1 MKKILSLF
9 LAVMMV
15 VSLCPISAWADDAN
29 PIELPQLI
37 EQEEQQEE
45 LPEPAEEQ
53 PVEEQPAE
61 EQEPQEEQGLNTIDF
76 GNSLAAPAETNAEGS
91 SEGWNGVTTKE
102 PEKVDGVYQIG
113 TAEELAWLSA
123 KIDTGTQVDMSA
135 VLTADINLNNKNFMP
150 IANNGREYRGVFDGQ
165 DHVIYNVLIEKDGFI
180 EFAAVFGTISKGST
194 VKNLG
199 VESATIKNT
208 AETVRS
214 IAGFCSVVSAGA
226 KIENCYIK
234 DFKVDAYSCY
244 SFQGVGAGFC
254 GENAGEIK
262 NCYAI
267 NGTVTDQGEKGDR
280 NRAFVSTNTG
290 MIENCYAANVTVN
303 QTPAITEYF
312 GGEAKETKD
321 ENIKNCYI
329 LSADGITSVNAEV
342 KDEAWFKS
350 SAAAALGDAWKND
363 SKYING
369 GFPILKFEGGEDEPE
384 GWNGVTTKEPATID
398 GVYQIGTAEELA
410 WLSAKIDTGSM
421 SDMSAVLTADI
432 DLNNKN
438 FMPIANNGREYR
450 GVFDGQD
457 HVIYNV
463 LIEKD
468 GFIEFAAVFG
478 TISNGSTVKNLGV
491 ESATIKNTAE
501 TVRSIAGFCSV
512 VSAGA
517 KIENCY
523 IKDFK
528 VDAYSCYSFQGVGAG
543 FCGENAGEIKNC
555 YAINGTVTDQGEK
568 GDRNRAFVS
577 TNTGMIENCY
587 AANVTVNQ
595 TPAITE
601 YFGGEAKETKD
612 ENIKN
617 CYILSADGITS
628 VNAEVK
634 DEAWFKS
641 SAAAALG
648 SAWKNDTEGKNNGF
662 PMLKT
667 EEDLNKPI
675 PWDGTTTKEPE
686 KVDGVYQIGTAEELA
701 WLSAKIDTGTQADM
715 SVVLTADIDM
725 GNKNFMPI
733 AEGREY
739 IGVFDGQNHV
749 IYNVLVETD
758 SFGAYCGL
766 FGVIAKDSTVKNLG
780 VESIMVKNK
789 SENVRTT
796 AGFCSKVSA
805 GAKVENCYVKD
816 VKIDAYSCY
825 SFQGVGAGFC
835 GDNAGEIK
843 NCYVIN
849 GTVTD
854 QCEKGDRNRAFVS
867 TNTGMIENCYAAN
880 VTVNQTPAITEY
892 FGGEAKETKDEN
904 IKNCYI
910 LSADGIT
917 SVNAEVKDEAWFKS
931 SAAAAL
937 GSAWENDAEGKNNG
951 FPVLKASGESGGDEG
966 PEIDPKGW
974 DGESTTSPSMVN
986 GVYQIGGPKE
996 LAGFAK
1002 GINNGTIAASANAV
1016 LTADISLNNRN
1027 WTPIGSGTRV
1037 YSGFF
1042 DGQGHII
1049 SNLYI
1054 DRTDAESM
1062 TGLFGQISKGNVRNI
1077 GIASATIK
1085 SSVEATKPAAVFC
1098 AINNQGRIDGCF
1110 INGGNVKANSASAEQ
1125 GAGAVFCGENS
1136 GKITNCY
1143 VTDATVEDQS
1153 ANGSKNRAFV
1163 SINTGAIEN
1172 CYAAKVSVNQTAAVT
1187 EIFAGEANDGNIK
1200 NCYVVPSGSAA
1211 SSNAEVKDEAWLKS
1225 AAAVE
1230 ALGIAWEKDAGNN
1243 NGGFPVLKEDRY
1255 KPESD
1260 PNGWDGTTLKEP
1272 ELVGD
1277 VYQIGTAEELAWFIQ
1292 KKSSGKAKAVLT
1304 ADIDLNNREWTAVGV
1319 YSGTFDGQNHV
1330 ISNLYLRNTNPRS
1343 SYAGLFA
1350 RLDNGG
1356 IVKNLGV
1363 TSATAVETSNGV
1375 SRMGVICG
1383 SLDNSHSKPAIE
1395 NCYVKD
1401 SRVVVMSG
1409 NAYDEGSGAVLCGYN
1424 YGIIKNC
1431 YVINCTVEDMGVAGT
1446 HSAAISPRSGGTV
1459 ENCYAVN
1466 VTINQMKPV
1475 TDGFVYKTGFSSAVK
1490 NCYMLSSEGAVSK
1503 TAALKDE
1510 AWFKSLD
1517 AVIALGG
1524 AFKKDTEGKNNG
1536 YPVLKNADEP
1546 QIATKRFYVALTD
1559 GTQMHPEQIANP
1571 ESIEYKGVTYPSEK
1585 IDYVDGFWKVT
1596 VPAGTTELKF
1606 SVDNLKNIETVENKS
1621 DYAFFATW
1629 HGELQVV
1636 PDGSENKLNIDPTFF
1651 GDYAYGITTLPDY
1664 KDYMLETEYSD
1675 GYYTIPLEKMKRT
1688 ADEMTDV
1695 EKQVWGE
1702 TGNYNYAVVYMG
1714 TFEKGSHVNGFDAVL
1729 LVQIGSTEV
1738 TDTVDR
1744 SEMEQ
1749 LLARVEDDTTAYY
1762 TEGDRYNGKEDLKQP
1777 TSLNSSFWKKFIA
1790 NGGARAKARKAL
1802 ASAQT
1807 QEELDAAVAKLKEAM
1822 GKLVSTKNLNT
1833 TDLYELM
1840 HYIQWESQ
1848 SIPGLE
1854 AGYPVANIG
1863 STASYYDRDA
1873 IQKYV
1878 TAKSWEKFVSTYE
1891 KAETLMAELYDAEGN
1906 PTEANT
1912 SSRKEELS
1920 KLETELSVARKL
1932 LDVKYNKDSDEAKS
1946 EFTFKNSKLN
1956 YFLKKFDPEKM
1967 KAADYTAESFEKL
1980 KETRKAAIAARETY
1994 MTDDDLGCYDANM
2007 FKGTVTAFVKACY
2020 GLTDSKENITVHF
2033 SFVDGTGAYTGMK
2046 YNEAPISDMVLTI
2059 PANSTPVDAMKA
2071 AGASFYRYN
2080 REDNIFYAYINGEV
2094 LGAINSTNEMSQNEL
2109 NDVILNDGD
2118 DVMIYYFRPKLV
2130 KYSSGAGSYPALFSD
2145 IYGWVKYATI
2155 SAPEEVTAG
2164 VPFDISV
2171 TADGA
2176 YYTTITGKEKPVE
2189 GARVYT
2195 NGDSFSDRNNA
2206 ARANVLEY
2214 SYINTDENGNAQ
2226 ITLYGEGWTA
2236 INVYVLDKGD
2246 EGRYVHC
2253 KPVLVYVKASDDL
2266 EGIKKTLQAELDAAW
2281 NNENYTE
2288 PVFTAGNWKI
2298 YKKAYED
2305 GTAGVTAATTGAEAR
2320 KAQFTAL
2327 KTMLEK
2333 QKQADSDNTNRLKNV
2348 RDCLKA
2354 LPDDVT
2360 KLNTSMKGRIDQM
2373 IYNYNAM
2380 SDYARSQ
2387 LTVREQ
2393 KKYDAIVEAYN
2404 KGLGEGS
2411 AYAVSS
2417 EIRYAGVPD
2426 ADREALKNMIEYL
2439 RKNTPNDDA
2448 YTPEIGNNRIAE
2460 LFSFNKG
2467 SSRNYGT
2474 QYTTVTEAKSF
2485 DSIVAPINPDYTAYL
2500 LVRNANGK
2508 LSGDGWEITD
2518 ENVTIDF
2525 DPNNSNTATLV
2536 GHLTY
2541 KVNGH
2546 EYEVKGYSVRGADKS
2561 NYSVVSGYYYEC
2573 STYKG
2578 KGVNNIN
2585 FYVPSALIR
2594 MDMAYEPVKLIVTWA
2609 PAGGSESEL
2618 AKAKA
2623 SAIEVI
2629 TVEYNKYSAD
2639 HEKHDAIQKAF
2650 DDGVAAVN
2658 AATTLAGVAKARTDA
2673 VKAIRAAAG
2682 IGATGE
2688 PIPGWGEDSEFDAG
2702 KQVGTV
2708 TVSLENTKYDDGYF
2722 YTEEG
2727 EKPFLYKE
2735 NYPLGENDTMMSV
2748 LCRAMADEKIEWV
2761 GSGGGYEI
2769 TYLSSISQTDE
2780 NGVTHSL
2787 GEFDGGNESGW
2798 MGTLNDWFTNLGF
2811 SEFTVANG
2819 TLGDGDYISIK
2830 YTQSGLGADLGG
2842 TWDNSDTTLKDLVV
2856 EGGTLLTKFTSGES
2870 GKTYEY
2876 TVSIEGTSASLKVTP
2891 TATNKNFLTK
2901 IFLNE
2906 QVNSNEEG
2914 ASFYKRTQYIPVTS
2928 GDTIYVGC
2936 GMRAWPSMNNQSG
2949 NTQSNEGTWYVLHVV
2964 NGDDGSDYVIDLIN
2978 NLPAASSINYNNYK
2992 EKNVDI
2998 EAARAA
3004 YEALTADAKAKV
3016 TNYET
3021 LTKLEAVIKSFD
3033 DVEVFKAQLAAIPS
3047 ADKITL
3053 EHREA
3058 VEAAQAVYD
3067 ALSETQKE
3075 NLTLAEHAK
3084 MKALTERIK
3093 ELEKAAAEAVDK
3105 LIEAIGDVEL
3115 TDECKARIDA
3125 ARAAYD
3131 ALTDKQKELVTKD
3144 DVLKAAEAAYAKLAD
3159 EAAAK
3164 AVENMIAALPEAD
3177 NVALTDEASIV
3188 AARSAYDKL
3197 TNTQKAFVPNK
3208 AKLEAAE
3215 NKLAELK
3222 AIAAKEE
3229 ADRKAAQSVT
3239 DMINAL
3245 PQPIKLEDKASVE
3258 AARAAYD
3265 NLTADQKK
3273 FVSVGT
3279 LKKLTDAEAEI
3290 VRLEKERDD
3299 KAAAAVV
3306 EKLIANIGTVT
3317 IESKPT
3323 IDTARNAYDKL
3334 TEAQKKFVSN
3344 YGVLTAAEAKYEQ
3357 LVNQAAADHVKELV
3371 ESLTPVT
3378 LNSGN
3383 AIKAARKA
3391 FDALTP
3397 EQKKL
3402 LDPKT
3407 EDKLVAA
3414 ENEYKKLVKEDADK
3428 KAAKEVEDKIAA
3440 LQPVTKDSGEAI
3452 KDARSSYEALTPE
3465 QKALVSKDSV
3475 AALDKAEK
3483 VYDMI
3488 IAGTKPGTAVGDNT
3502 GSTSGSGV
3510 IKITANGDSKGEK
3523 NPNTGA
3529 PVMSMAPAVL
3539 VLAAAAL
3546 VLKKHK

>member
-1 MKKILSLF
+1 MKKLLSLL

-15 VSLCPISAWADDAN
+15 VSLCPITALADEVN
-29 PIELPQLI
+29 PIELQQV
-37 EQEEQQEE
+37 EAQEEQQEVA
-45 LPEPAEEQ
+45 EPLSETAGQSKDPNNLLAGTIFKIDGEYEVVSYTRNDHYNAPMILVRVPTNATEIKINVDAKYEALTDYDYQKSYGGFKTADEYHTWTFEGKANIYDVEKTLWVNANYRGYDLYIASFTDADMENNVGDIVFFKSDEVVNSGGGEQ
-53 PVEEQPAE
+53 PEQPT
-61 EQEPQEEQGLNTIDF
+61 QP
-76 GNSLAAPAETNAEGS
+76 
-91 SEGWNGVTTKE
+91 TT
-102 PEKVDGVYQIG
+102 
-113 TAEELAWLSA
+113 
-123 KIDTGTQVDMSA
+123 
-135 VLTADINLNNKNFMP
+135 
-150 IANNGREYRGVFDGQ
+150 
-165 DHVIYNVLIEKDGFI
+165 
-180 EFAAVFGTISKGST
+180 
-194 VKNLG
+194 
-199 VESATIKNT
+199 
-208 AETVRS
+208 
-214 IAGFCSVVSAGA
+214 
-226 KIENCYIK
+226 
-234 DFKVDAYSCY
+234 
-244 SFQGVGAGFC
+244 
-254 GENAGEIK
+254 
-262 NCYAI
+262 
-267 NGTVTDQGEKGDR
+267 
-280 NRAFVSTNTG
+280 
-290 MIENCYAANVTVN
+290 
-303 QTPAITEYF
+303 
-312 GGEAKETKD
+312 
-321 ENIKNCYI
+321 
-329 LSADGITSVNAEV
+329 
-342 KDEAWFKS
+342 
-350 SAAAALGDAWKND
+350 
-363 SKYING
+363 
-369 GFPILKFEGGEDEPE
+369 
-384 GWNGVTTKEPATID
+384 
-398 GVYQIGTAEELA
+398 
-410 WLSAKIDTGSM
+410 
-421 SDMSAVLTADI
+421 
-432 DLNNKN
+432 
-438 FMPIANNGREYR
+438 
-450 GVFDGQD
+450 
-457 HVIYNV
+457 
-463 LIEKD
+463 
-468 GFIEFAAVFG
+468 
-478 TISNGSTVKNLGV
+478 
-491 ESATIKNTAE
+491 
-501 TVRSIAGFCSV
+501 
-512 VSAGA
+512 
-517 KIENCY
+517 
-523 IKDFK
+523 
-528 VDAYSCYSFQGVGAG
+528 
-543 FCGENAGEIKNC
+543 
-555 YAINGTVTDQGEK
+555 
-568 GDRNRAFVS
+568 
-577 TNTGMIENCY
+577 
-587 AANVTVNQ
+587 
-595 TPAITE
+595 
-601 YFGGEAKETKD
+601 
-612 ENIKN
+612 
-617 CYILSADGITS
+617 
-628 VNAEVK
+628 
-634 DEAWFKS
+634 
-641 SAAAALG
+641 
-648 SAWKNDTEGKNNGF
+648 GKNNGIF
-662 PMLKT
+662 TVQL
-667 EEDLNKPI
+667 E
-675 PWDGTTTKEPE
+675 DGTEVYPE
-686 KVDGVYQIGTAEELA
+686 K
-701 WLSAKIDTGTQADM
+701 
-715 SVVLTADIDM
+715 LT
-725 GNKNFMPI
+725 MP
-733 AEGREY
+733 
-739 IGVFDGQNHV
+739 
-749 IYNVLVETD
+749 ET
-758 SFGAYCGL
+758 
-766 FGVIAKDSTVKNLG
+766 
-780 VESIMVKNK
+780 
-789 SENVRTT
+789 
-796 AGFCSKVSA
+796 
-805 GAKVENCYVKD
+805 
-816 VKIDAYSCY
+816 
-825 SFQGVGAGFC
+825 
-835 GDNAGEIK
+835 
-843 NCYVIN
+843 
-849 GTVTD
+849 
-854 QCEKGDRNRAFVS
+854 
-867 TNTGMIENCYAAN
+867 
-880 VTVNQTPAITEY
+880 
-892 FGGEAKETKDEN
+892 
-904 IKNCYI
+904 
-910 LSADGIT
+910 
-917 SVNAEVKDEAWFKS
+917 
-931 SAAAAL
+931 
-937 GSAWENDAEGKNNG
+937 
-951 FPVLKASGESGGDEG
+951 
-966 PEIDPKGW
+966 
-974 DGESTTSPSMVN
+974 
-986 GVYQIGGPKE
+986 
-996 LAGFAK
+996 
-1002 GINNGTIAASANAV
+1002 
-1016 LTADISLNNRN
+1016 
-1027 WTPIGSGTRV
+1027 
-1037 YSGFF
+1037 
-1042 DGQGHII
+1042 
-1049 SNLYI
+1049 
-1054 DRTDAESM
+1054 
-1062 TGLFGQISKGNVRNI
+1062 
-1077 GIASATIK
+1077 
-1085 SSVEATKPAAVFC
+1085 
-1098 AINNQGRIDGCF
+1098 
-1110 INGGNVKANSASAEQ
+1110 
-1125 GAGAVFCGENS
+1125 
-1136 GKITNCY
+1136 
-1143 VTDATVEDQS
+1143 
-1153 ANGSKNRAFV
+1153 
-1163 SINTGAIEN
+1163 
-1172 CYAAKVSVNQTAAVT
+1172 
-1187 EIFAGEANDGNIK
+1187 
-1200 NCYVVPSGSAA
+1200 
-1211 SSNAEVKDEAWLKS
+1211 
-1225 AAAVE
+1225 
-1230 ALGIAWEKDAGNN
+1230 
-1243 NGGFPVLKEDRY
+1243 
-1255 KPESD
+1255 
-1260 PNGWDGTTLKEP
+1260 
-1272 ELVGD
+1272 
-1277 VYQIGTAEELAWFIQ
+1277 
-1292 KKSSGKAKAVLT
+1292 
-1304 ADIDLNNREWTAVGV
+1304 
-1319 YSGTFDGQNHV
+1319 
-1330 ISNLYLRNTNPRS
+1330 
-1343 SYAGLFA
+1343 
-1350 RLDNGG
+1350 
-1356 IVKNLGV
+1356 
-1363 TSATAVETSNGV
+1363 
-1375 SRMGVICG
+1375 
-1383 SLDNSHSKPAIE
+1383 
-1395 NCYVKD
+1395 
-1401 SRVVVMSG
+1401 
-1409 NAYDEGSGAVLCGYN
+1409 
-1424 YGIIKNC
+1424 
-1431 YVINCTVEDMGVAGT
+1431 
-1446 HSAAISPRSGGTV
+1446 
-1459 ENCYAVN
+1459 
-1466 VTINQMKPV
+1466 
-1475 TDGFVYKTGFSSAVK
+1475 FVYNNKT
-1490 NCYMLSSEGAVSK
+1490 Y
-1503 TAALKDE
+1503 
-1510 AWFKSLD
+1510 
-1517 AVIALGG
+1517 
-1524 AFKKDTEGKNNG
+1524 
-1536 YPVLKNADEP
+1536 
-1546 QIATKRFYVALTD
+1546 
-1559 GTQMHPEQIANP
+1559 
-1571 ESIEYKGVTYPSEK
+1571 TY
-1585 IDYVDGFWKVT
+1585 DQGDGFWKVVVPSGT
-1596 VPAGTTELKF
+1596 KNIKLKLGSLSLGEGVVADDNCHIHTRVRGNGSNTEWRYRLPITGVTYCTEAAKDNRLSKAKTETQKTKITENSIIDAYNDGWFTLPLSTFMYERENDRIDAYGDLNKYGLSEIAVYFVDPAGTTHSGSMK
-1606 SVDNLKNIETVENKS
+1606 
-1621 DYAFFATW
+1621 
-1629 HGELQVV
+1629 VV
-1636 PDGSENKLNIDPTFF
+1636 I
-1651 GDYAYGITTLPDY
+1651 
-1664 KDYMLETEYSD
+1664 
-1675 GYYTIPLEKMKRT
+1675 
-1688 ADEMTDV
+1688 
-1695 EKQVWGE
+1695 
-1702 TGNYNYAVVYMG
+1702 
-1714 TFEKGSHVNGFDAVL
+1714 
-1729 LVQIGSTEV
+1729 LVQIGEKEWV
-1738 TDTVDR
+1738 DPVDR
-1744 SEMEQ
+1744 TALEN
-1749 LLARVEDDTTAYY
+1749 LLATVEDGTTSYY
-1762 TEGDRYNGKEDLKQP
+1762 TTDDFYNGKEYYTFTEYGKEIF
-1777 TSLNSSFWKKFIA
+1777 TRERGFWYDFTKA
-1790 NGGARAKARKAL
+1790 GGYRETARKAL
-1802 ASAQT
+1802 KSAKT
-1807 QEELDAAVAKLKEAM
+1807 QEELDAAVVDLQAAIDKLMPTTRVNPTGLFCSMYWIGWKQSNWSGTQVGYNDKPIMERFAETKSEA
-1822 GKLVSTKNLNT
+1822 S
-1833 TDLYELM
+1833 
-1840 HYIQWESQ
+1840 
-1848 SIPGLE
+1848 P
-1854 AGYPVANIG
+1854 
-1863 STASYYDRDA
+1863 
-1873 IQKYV
+1873 
-1878 TAKSWEKFVSTYE
+1878 KSWAKYE
-1891 KAETLMAELYDAEGN
+1891 PVLKKAEALMAELYDADGN

-1912 SSRKEELS
+1912 ASRQGELDA
-1920 KLETELSVARKL
+1920 LEAELTEAVKL
-1932 LDVKYNKDSDEAKS
+1932 LDRRYDKVVNENTDVKANVAAINTRIHYLAKKYN
-1946 EFTFKNSKLN
+1946 
-1956 YFLKKFDPEKM
+1956 PENM
-1967 KAADYTAESFEKL
+1967 NAADYTAESF
-1980 KETRKAAIAARETY
+1980 AAIKEVRDAALEAEKNY
-1994 MTDDDLGCYDANM
+1994 PYYDGM
-2007 FKGTVTAFVKACY
+2007 GTGEFRALSYAADNFYTACY
-2020 GLTDSKENITVHF
+2020 GLVNSKENITVHF
-2033 SFVDGTGAYTGMK
+2033 SFVDGKGAYVGYK
-2046 YNEAPISDMVLTI
+2046 YNNSFVSDMEITV
-2059 PANSTPVDAMKA
+2059 PAGSSVTDVMNA
-2071 AGASFYRYN
+2071 AGASFYKYN
-2080 REDNIFYAYINGEV
+2080 RDDNIAYVYVNGEILTYADGTTTLSDAQNLKNIKV
-2094 LGAINSTNEMSQNEL
+2094 L
-2109 NDVILNDGD
+2109 DGD
-2118 DVMIYYFRPKLV
+2118 DIMVYYFEPKLE
-2130 KYSSGAGSYPALFSD
+2130 KYSSGAGSYPARFTD
-2145 IYGWVKYATI
+2145 IYGWIKYATI
-2155 SAPEEVTAG
+2155 SAPEKVTAG

-2171 TADGA
+2171 SSDGA
-2176 YYTTITGKEKPVE
+2176 YYSTITGTKKPV
-2189 GARVYT
+2189 ANAKVYT
-2195 NGDSFSDRNNA
+2195 SGDSFAEKNDA
-2206 ARANVLEY
+2206 AKADVLEY
-2214 SYINTDENGNAQ
+2214 SYINTDENGKAQ

-2236 INVYVLDKGD
+2236 IEVYDFDSGD
-2246 EGRYVHC
+2246 QGRYTHC
-2253 KPVLVYVKASDDL
+2253 VPVLVYVEPSDDL
-2266 EGIKKTLQAELDAAW
+2266 EGIKKILQAELDAAW

-2288 PVFTAGNWKI
+2288 PVFTAENWKI

-2333 QKQADSDNTNRLKNV
+2333 QKNADSDNTNRLKNV

-2380 SDYARSQ
+2380 SDYARGQ

-2411 AYAVSS
+2411 PYAVSS

-2448 YTPEIGNNRIAE
+2448 YGGSGSGIGNNRIAE

-2474 QYTTVTEAKSF
+2474 QYTTVTEAKPF

-2546 EYEVKGYSVRGADKS
+2546 EYEVKGYSVQGADKS
-2561 NYSVVSGYYYEC
+2561 NYSVVSGSYYEC

-2629 TVEYNKYSAD
+2629 TVEYNKYPAD

-2688 PIPGWGEDSEFDAG
+2688 EIPGWGEDSEFNAG

-2748 LCRAMADEKIEWV
+2748 LCRAMADEKIDWV

-2769 TYLSSISQTDE
+2769 TYLSSISQTDG

-2830 YTQSGLGADLGG
+2830 YTQSGLGTDLGG

-3021 LTKLEAVIKSFD
+3021 LTKLEDVIRSFD
-3033 DVEVFKAQLAAIPS
+3033 DVEAFKAQLAVIPS

-3105 LIEAIGDVEL
+3105 LIEAIGDIEL

-3131 ALTDKQKELVTKD
+3131 ALTDKQKELVTKA

-3197 TNTQKAFVPNK
+3197 TDAQKALVPNK

-3215 NKLAELK
+3215 KKLAELK

-3258 AARAAYD
+3258 AARAAYN

-3483 VYDMI
+3483 LYDMI
-3488 IAGTKPGTAVGDNT
+3488 IASTKPGTAVGDNT

-3510 IKITANGDSKGEK
+3510 IKITASAAAKGEQ

-3529 PVMSMAPAVL
+3529 PAMSIAPAML

-3546 VLKKHK
+3546 VLKKRG

>member
-76 GNSLAAPAETNAEGS
+76 GNSEAAPAETNAEGS

-123 KIDTGTQVDMSA
+123 KIDTG
-135 VLTADINLNNKNFMP
+135 
-150 IANNGREYRGVFDGQ
+150 
-165 DHVIYNVLIEKDGFI
+165 
-180 EFAAVFGTISKGST
+180 
-194 VKNLG
+194 
-199 VESATIKNT
+199 
-208 AETVRS
+208 
-214 IAGFCSVVSAGA
+214 
-226 KIENCYIK
+226 
-234 DFKVDAYSCY
+234 
-244 SFQGVGAGFC
+244 
-254 GENAGEIK
+254 
-262 NCYAI
+262 
-267 NGTVTDQGEKGDR
+267 
-280 NRAFVSTNTG
+280 
-290 MIENCYAANVTVN
+290 
-303 QTPAITEYF
+303 
-312 GGEAKETKD
+312 
-321 ENIKNCYI
+321 
-329 LSADGITSVNAEV
+329 
-342 KDEAWFKS
+342 
-350 SAAAALGDAWKND
+350 
-363 SKYING
+363 
-369 GFPILKFEGGEDEPE
+369 
-384 GWNGVTTKEPATID
+384 
-398 GVYQIGTAEELA
+398 
-410 WLSAKIDTGSM
+410 SM

-438 FMPIANNGREYR
+438 FMPVA
-450 GVFDGQD
+450 D
-457 HVIYNV
+457 
-463 LIEKD
+463 
-468 GFIEFAAVFG
+468 
-478 TISNGSTVKNLGV
+478 
-491 ESATIKNTAE
+491 
-501 TVRSIAGFCSV
+501 
-512 VSAGA
+512 
-517 KIENCY
+517 
-523 IKDFK
+523 
-528 VDAYSCYSFQGVGAG
+528 
-543 FCGENAGEIKNC
+543 
-555 YAINGTVTDQGEK
+555 
-568 GDRNRAFVS
+568 DR
-577 TNTGMIENCY
+577 
-587 AANVTVNQ
+587 
-595 TPAITE
+595 
-601 YFGGEAKETKD
+601 D
-612 ENIKN
+612 
-617 CYILSADGITS
+617 
-628 VNAEVK
+628 
-634 DEAWFKS
+634 
-641 SAAAALG
+641 
-648 SAWKNDTEGKNNGF
+648 
-662 PMLKT
+662 
-667 EEDLNKPI
+667 
-675 PWDGTTTKEPE
+675 
-686 KVDGVYQIGTAEELA
+686 
-701 WLSAKIDTGTQADM
+701 
-715 SVVLTADIDM
+715 
-725 GNKNFMPI
+725 
-733 AEGREY
+733 Y
-739 IGVFDGQNHV
+739 IGVFDGQGHV
-749 IYNVLVETD
+749 VSNVLVEKNGFIYRGGF
-758 SFGAYCGL
+758 FGTIGKGA
-766 FGVIAKDSTVKNLG
+766 TVKNLG
-780 VESIMVKNK
+780 IESITVKNA
-789 SENVRTT
+789 SEGVRPM
-796 AGFCSKVSA
+796 AGFCAVVLA
-805 GAKVENCYVKD
+805 GGKIENCYVKN
-816 VKIDAYSCY
+816 VKVDAYSCNN
-825 SFQGVGAGFC
+825 FQGVGAGFC

-917 SVNAEVKDEAWFKS
+917 SVNAEVKDTAWFKSAAAAALGDAWKNDSKYINGGFPILKFEGGEDEPEGWNGVTTKEPATIDGVYQIGTAEELAWLSAKIDTGTQVDMSAVLTADINLNNKNFMPIANNGREYRGVFDGQDHVIYNVLIEKNGFIEFAAVFGTISKGSTVKNLGVESATIKNTAETVRSIAGFCSVVSAGAKIENCYIKDFKVDAYSCIAFQGVGAGFCGENAGEIKNCYAINGTVSDQGEKGDRNRAFVSTNTGMIENCYAANVTVNQTPAIAEYFGGEAKETKDENIKNCYILSADGITSVNAAIKDEAWFKS
-931 SAAAAL
+931 SAAAML
-937 GSAWENDAEGKNNG
+937 GSAWKNDAEGKNNG

-1085 SSVEATKPAAVFC
+1085 SSIEATKPAAVFC

-1110 INGGNVKANSASAEQ
+1110 INGGSVKANSASAEQ

-1230 ALGIAWEKDAGNN
+1230 ALGIAWEKDAGNS

-1272 ELVGD
+1272 ELIGD

-1363 TSATAVETSNGV
+1363 TSALAVETSNGA

-1409 NAYDEGSGAVLCGYN
+1409 NAYDQGSGAVLCGYN

-1446 HSAAISPRSGGTV
+1446 RSAAISPRSGGTV

-1475 TDGFVYKTGFSSAVK
+1475 TDGFVDKTDFSGAVK

-1790 NGGARAKARKAL
+1790 KGGARAQARKAL

-1807 QEELDAAVAKLKEAM
+1807 QEELDAAVAKLKEEM

-1833 TDLYELM
+1833 TNLYELM
-1840 HYIQWESQ
+1840 HYIQWEKE

-1854 AGYPVANIG
+1854 GLYVLYPVANIG
-1863 STASYYDRDA
+1863 PSASYYDRDA

-1932 LDVKYNKDSDEAKS
+1932 LDVKYNKDSDEAKN

-1994 MTDDDLGCYDANM
+1994 IADDDLGCYDANM

-2071 AGASFYRYN
+2071 AGASFYRYT

-2094 LGAINSTNEMSQNEL
+2094 LGAINSTSEMPQNEL

-2288 PVFTAGNWKI
+2288 PVFTAANWKI

-2305 GTAGVTAATTGAEAR
+2305 GTAGVAQATTSAGAR
-2320 KAQFTAL
+2320 KAQFAAL

-2333 QKQADSDNTNRLKNV
+2333 QKQADRDNASKLKNV
-2348 RDCLKA
+2348 RNYLNV

-2373 IYNYNAM
+2373 IYNYNSM

-2404 KGLGEGS
+2404 NGLGEGS
-2411 AYAVSS
+2411 AYALSS

-2439 RKNTPNDDA
+2439 QKNTPNDDA

-2460 LFSFNKG
+2460 LFSFNTAK
-2467 SSRNYGT
+2467 SRNYGT
-2474 QYTTVTEAKSF
+2474 QYTAVTEAKPF

-2508 LSGDGWEITD
+2508 LSGEGWEITD

-2525 DPNNSNTATLV
+2525 DAQNSNTATLV

-2546 EYEVKGYSVRGADKS
+2546 EYEVKGYSIQGVDKS
-2561 NYSVVSGYYYEC
+2561 NYSVRSGVYYEC
-2573 STYKG
+2573 SSYKG
-2578 KGVNNIN
+2578 KGTNNIN
-2585 FYVPSALIR
+2585 FYVPSAVIS
-2594 MDMAYEPVKLIVTWA
+2594 MDMAYDPIKLIVTWA

-2629 TVEYNKYSAD
+2629 TVEYNKYPAD

-2658 AATTLAGVAKARTDA
+2658 AATTVAEVAKARTEA

-2722 YTEEG
+2722 YTKEG

-2735 NYPLGENDTMMSV
+2735 DYPLGENDTMMSV
-2748 LCRAMADEKIEWV
+2748 LCRALADEKITWV
-2761 GSGGGYEI
+2761 GTGSGYEI
-2769 TYLSSISQTDE
+2769 SYLSSISQVDKD
-2780 NGVTHSL
+2780 GVTHSL

-2811 SEFTVANG
+2811 SEFTVVNG

-2842 TWDNSDTTLKDLVV
+2842 TWENSDTTLKDLVV
-2856 EGGTLLTKFTSGES
+2856 EGGTVLTKFTSGES
-2870 GKTYEY
+2870 GKTYDY
-2876 TVSIEGTSASLKVTP
+2876 TVSIDGASASLKVTP

-3021 LTKLEAVIKSFD
+3021 LTKLEDVIRSFD
-3033 DVEVFKAQLAAIPS
+3033 DVEAFKAQLAAIPS

-3053 EHREA
+3053 EHIEA
-3058 VEAAQAVYD
+3058 VKAAQTAYD
-3067 ALSETQKE
+3067 ALSEMQKE

-3105 LIEAIGDVEL
+3105 LIEAIGNVEL
-3115 TDECKARIDA
+3115 TDDCKARIDA

-3131 ALTDKQKELVTKD
+3131 ALTDEQKELVTKA
-3144 DVLKAAEAAYAKLAD
+3144 DVLKAAEAAYAKLAN

-3164 AVENMIAALPEAD
+3164 AVEDMIAALPEAD
-3177 NVALTDEASIV
+3177 KVALTDEASIV
-3188 AARSAYDKL
+3188 AARSAFDKL
-3197 TNTQKAFVPNK
+3197 TDEQKDLVPNK

-3215 NKLAELK
+3215 KKLAELK

-3273 FVSVGT
+3273 LVSEGT

-3290 VRLEKERDD
+3290 ARLEKERDD

-3306 EKLIANIGTVT
+3306 EKLIENIGTVT
-3317 IESKPT
+3317 LESKPT
-3323 IDTARNAYDKL
+3323 IDTARAAYDKL

-3378 LNSGN
+3378 LNSGD

-3402 LDPKT
+3402 LDPET
-3407 EDKLVAA
+3407 EGKLVAA
-3414 ENEYKKLVKEDADK
+3414 ENEYKKLVKDDADK
-3428 KAAKEVEDKIAA
+3428 KAAKEVEEKIASIGT
-3440 LQPVTKDSGEAI
+3440 VTKNSGAAI

-3465 QKALVSKDSV
+3465 QKELVSKE
-3475 AALDKAEK
+3475 ALKALEEAEK
-3483 VYDMI
+3483 AFARISRINEDSEPIHI
-3488 IAGTKPGTAVGDNT
+3488 IASKGDN
-3502 GSTSGSGV
+3502 
-3510 IKITANGDSKGEK
+3510 KGEK

-3529 PVMSMAPAVL
+3529 PAMSIAPAML
-3539 VLAAAAL
+3539 VLAAAAF
-3546 VLKKHK
+3546 VLKKRG

>member
-1 MKKILSLF
+1 MKKLLSLL

-15 VSLCPISAWADDAN
+15 VSLYPVTALADEMNQLDFSQSA
-29 PIELPQLI
+29 EL
-37 EQEEQQEE
+37 
-45 LPEPAEEQ
+45 EEQ
-53 PVEEQPAE
+53 PEQPAE
-61 EQEPQEEQGLNTIDF
+61 EQPDEEQPIEEQPEEPQQSEMNTLDLLD
-76 GNSLAAPAETNAEGS
+76 GNEAAPLAEG
-91 SEGWNGVTTKE
+91 G
-102 PEKVDGVYQIG
+102 
-113 TAEELAWLSA
+113 
-123 KIDTGTQVDMSA
+123 A
-135 VLTADINLNNKNFMP
+135 V
-150 IANNGREYRGVFDGQ
+150 
-165 DHVIYNVLIEKDGFI
+165 
-180 EFAAVFGTISKGST
+180 TIS
-194 VKNLG
+194 
-199 VESATIKNT
+199 SA
-208 AETVRS
+208 AEFVAFR
-214 IAGFCSVVSAGA
+214 
-226 KIENCYIK
+226 
-234 DFKVDAYSCY
+234 DA
-244 SFQGVGAGFC
+244 V
-254 GENAGEIK
+254 NAGE
-262 NCYAI
+262 
-267 NGTVTDQGEKGDR
+267 
-280 NRAFVSTNTG
+280 TNKD
-290 MIENCYAANVTVN
+290 
-303 QTPAITEYF
+303 
-312 GGEAKETKD
+312 AK
-321 ENIKNCYI
+321 
-329 LSADGITSVNAEV
+329 LV
-342 KDEAWFKS
+342 
-350 SAAAALGDAWKND
+350 
-363 SKYING
+363 
-369 GFPILKFEGGEDEPE
+369 
-384 GWNGVTTKEPATID
+384 
-398 GVYQIGTAEELA
+398 
-410 WLSAKIDTGSM
+410 
-421 SDMSAVLTADI
+421 ADI
-432 DLNNKN
+432 DLSTVCGEEIGNWTSIK
-438 FMPIANNGREYR
+438 EYE
-450 GVFDGQD
+450 GTFDGNS
-457 HVIYNV
+457 H
-463 LIEKD
+463 
-468 GFIEFAAVFG
+468 
-478 TISNGSTVKNLGV
+478 TISNLYVGGNEDNASLFDVIAAGGTIKNLGIV
-491 ESATIKNTAE
+491 SATINRTESCTKT
-501 TVRSIAGFCSV
+501 SSV
-512 VSAGA
+512 VCRW
-517 KIENCY
+517 NR
-523 IKDFK
+523 
-528 VDAYSCYSFQGVGAG
+528 
-543 FCGENAGEIKNC
+543 
-555 YAINGTVTDQGEK
+555 GTI
-568 GDRNRAFVS
+568 
-577 TNTGMIENCY
+577 TG
-587 AANVTVNQ
+587 
-595 TPAITE
+595 
-601 YFGGEAKETKD
+601 
-612 ENIKN
+612 
-617 CYILSADGITS
+617 
-628 VNAEVK
+628 
-634 DEAWFKS
+634 
-641 SAAAALG
+641 
-648 SAWKNDTEGKNNGF
+648 
-662 PMLKT
+662 
-667 EEDLNKPI
+667 
-675 PWDGTTTKEPE
+675 
-686 KVDGVYQIGTAEELA
+686 
-701 WLSAKIDTGTQADM
+701 
-715 SVVLTADIDM
+715 
-725 GNKNFMPI
+725 
-733 AEGREY
+733 
-739 IGVFDGQNHV
+739 
-749 IYNVLVETD
+749 
-758 SFGAYCGL
+758 
-766 FGVIAKDSTVKNLG
+766 
-780 VESIMVKNK
+780 
-789 SENVRTT
+789 
-796 AGFCSKVSA
+796 
-805 GAKVENCYVKD
+805 CYVKD
-816 VKIDAYSCY
+816 SVIN
-825 SFQGVGAGFC
+825 SFSGLASLFC
-835 GDNAGEIK
+835 ITNFGTVSD
-843 NCYVIN
+843 CYVIDSTVNDQGN
-849 GTVTD
+849 GILGKT
-854 QCEKGDRNRAFVS
+854 FVS
-867 TNTGMIENCYAAN
+867 
-880 VTVNQTPAITEY
+880 
-892 FGGEAKETKDEN
+892 
-904 IKNCYI
+904 
-910 LSADGIT
+910 
-917 SVNAEVKDEAWFKS
+917 
-931 SAAAAL
+931 
-937 GSAWENDAEGKNNG
+937 
-951 FPVLKASGESGGDEG
+951 
-966 PEIDPKGW
+966 
-974 DGESTTSPSMVN
+974 
-986 GVYQIGGPKE
+986 
-996 LAGFAK
+996 
-1002 GINNGTIAASANAV
+1002 
-1016 LTADISLNNRN
+1016 
-1027 WTPIGSGTRV
+1027 
-1037 YSGFF
+1037 
-1042 DGQGHII
+1042 
-1049 SNLYI
+1049 
-1054 DRTDAESM
+1054 
-1062 TGLFGQISKGNVRNI
+1062 
-1077 GIASATIK
+1077 
-1085 SSVEATKPAAVFC
+1085 
-1098 AINNQGRIDGCF
+1098 
-1110 INGGNVKANSASAEQ
+1110 ANSYSASNNAT
-1125 GAGAVFCGENS
+1125 
-1136 GKITNCY
+1136 ITNCY
-1143 VTDATVEDQS
+1143 AVNTKVISTGSLKDTFIGMITT
-1153 ANGSKNRAFV
+1153 ANAGV
-1163 SINTGAIEN
+1163 S
-1172 CYAAKVSVNQTAAVT
+1172 
-1187 EIFAGEANDGNIK
+1187 
-1200 NCYVVPSGSAA
+1200 NCYVLDTDNQTTV
-1211 SSNAEVKDEAWLKS
+1211 NATVKTAEWFKSDEAV
-1225 AAAVE
+1225 A
-1230 ALGIAWEKDAGNN
+1230 ALGEAWKKDNDN
-1243 NGGFPVLKEDRY
+1243 KNGGFPVLKA
-1255 KPESD
+1255 
-1260 PNGWDGTTLKEP
+1260 
-1272 ELVGD
+1272 
-1277 VYQIGTAEELAWFIQ
+1277 Q
-1292 KKSSGKAKAVLT
+1292 SSGEQPEQPEQPST
-1304 ADIDLNNREWTAVGV
+1304 
-1319 YSGTFDGQNHV
+1319 
-1330 ISNLYLRNTNPRS
+1330 
-1343 SYAGLFA
+1343 
-1350 RLDNGG
+1350 
-1356 IVKNLGV
+1356 
-1363 TSATAVETSNGV
+1363 
-1375 SRMGVICG
+1375 
-1383 SLDNSHSKPAIE
+1383 
-1395 NCYVKD
+1395 
-1401 SRVVVMSG
+1401 
-1409 NAYDEGSGAVLCGYN
+1409 
-1424 YGIIKNC
+1424 
-1431 YVINCTVEDMGVAGT
+1431 
-1446 HSAAISPRSGGTV
+1446 
-1459 ENCYAVN
+1459 
-1466 VTINQMKPV
+1466 
-1475 TDGFVYKTGFSSAVK
+1475 
-1490 NCYMLSSEGAVSK
+1490 
-1503 TAALKDE
+1503 
-1510 AWFKSLD
+1510 
-1517 AVIALGG
+1517 
-1524 AFKKDTEGKNNG
+1524 GKNNG
-1536 YPVLKNADEP
+1536 IFTVKLE
-1546 QIATKRFYVALTD
+1546 D
-1559 GTQMHPEQIANP
+1559 GTEVYPEKLTMP
-1571 ESIEYKGVTYPSEK
+1571 ETFVYNNKTYTY
-1585 IDYVDGFWKVT
+1585 DQGDGFWKVVVPSGT
-1596 VPAGTTELKF
+1596 KNIKLKLGSLSLGEGVVADDNCHIHTRVKGIGINKEWKYKLPINGVTYCTEAAKDNRLSKATTETQKTKITENSIIDAYNDGWFTLPLSTFMYERENDRIDAYGDLNKYGLSEIAVYFVDPAGTTISGSMK
-1606 SVDNLKNIETVENKS
+1606 
-1621 DYAFFATW
+1621 
-1629 HGELQVV
+1629 VV
-1636 PDGSENKLNIDPTFF
+1636 I
-1651 GDYAYGITTLPDY
+1651 
-1664 KDYMLETEYSD
+1664 
-1675 GYYTIPLEKMKRT
+1675 
-1688 ADEMTDV
+1688 
-1695 EKQVWGE
+1695 
-1702 TGNYNYAVVYMG
+1702 
-1714 TFEKGSHVNGFDAVL
+1714 
-1729 LVQIGSTEV
+1729 LVQIGEEEWV
-1738 TDTVDR
+1738 DPVDR
-1744 SEMEQ
+1744 TALEN
-1749 LLARVEDDTTAYY
+1749 LLATVEDGTTSYY
-1762 TEGDRYNGKEDLKQP
+1762 TTDDFYNGKEYYTFTEYGSDDFF
-1777 TSLNSSFWKKFIA
+1777 TRERGFWYDFTKA
-1790 NGGARAKARKAL
+1790 GGARETARKAL
-1802 ASAQT
+1802 KSAKT
-1807 QEELDAAVAKLKEAM
+1807 QEELDAAVVELQAAIDKLIPTTRVNPTGLFCSMYWIGWNFSNWGGTQVKYNDKPIMERFAETKSEA
-1822 GKLVSTKNLNT
+1822 S
-1833 TDLYELM
+1833 
-1840 HYIQWESQ
+1840 
-1848 SIPGLE
+1848 P
-1854 AGYPVANIG
+1854 
-1863 STASYYDRDA
+1863 
-1873 IQKYV
+1873 
-1878 TAKSWEKFVSTYE
+1878 KSWAKYE
-1891 KAETLMAELYDAEGN
+1891 PVLKKAEALMAELYDADGN

-1912 SSRKEELS
+1912 ASRQGELDA
-1920 KLETELSVARKL
+1920 LEAELTEAVKL
-1932 LDVKYNKDSDEAKS
+1932 LDRRYDKVNENADVKANVTAINTRIHYLAKKYN
-1946 EFTFKNSKLN
+1946 
-1956 YFLKKFDPEKM
+1956 PENM
-1967 KAADYTAESFEKL
+1967 NAADYTAESF
-1980 KETRKAAIAARETY
+1980 AAIKEARNAALEAEKNYPYYDGMGTGEYRA
-1994 MTDDDLGCYDANM
+1994 LGNAADNFY
-2007 FKGTVTAFVKACY
+2007 TACY
-2020 GLTDSKENITVHF
+2020 GLVNSKENITVHF
-2033 SFVDGTGAYTGMK
+2033 SFVDGKGAYVGYK
-2046 YNEAPISDMVLTI
+2046 YNNSFVSDMEITV
-2059 PANSTPVDAMKA
+2059 PAGSSVTDVMNA
-2071 AGASFYRYN
+2071 AGASFNKYN
-2080 REDNIFYAYINGEV
+2080 REDNIAYVYVNGEIITYSGGTSPMSDAQNLKNIKV
-2094 LGAINSTNEMSQNEL
+2094 L
-2109 NDVILNDGD
+2109 DGD
-2118 DVMIYYFRPKLV
+2118 DVMIYYFYPKLE
-2130 KYSSGAGSYPALFSD
+2130 KYSSGAGSYAARFTD
-2145 IYGWVKYATI
+2145 IYGWIKYATI
-2155 SAPEEVTAG
+2155 SAPEKVTAG

-2176 YYTTITGKEKPVE
+2176 YYSTITGTKKPVAN
-2189 GARVYT
+2189 ARVYT
-2195 NGDSFSDRNNA
+2195 SGDSFAEKNDA
-2206 ARANVLEY
+2206 AKADVLEY
-2214 SYINTDENGNAQ
+2214 SYINTDENGKAQ

-2236 INVYVLDKGD
+2236 IEVYVFDSGD
-2246 EGRYVHC
+2246 QGRYTHC
-2253 KPVLVYVKASDDL
+2253 VPVLVYVEPSDDL
-2266 EGIKKTLQAELDAAW
+2266 EGIKKILQAELDAAW

-2288 PVFTAGNWKI
+2288 PVFTAENWKI

-2411 AYAVSS
+2411 PYAVSS

-2439 RKNTPNDDA
+2439 QKNTPNDDA
-2448 YTPEIGNNRIAE
+2448 YGGSGSGIGNNRIAE

-2474 QYTTVTEAKSF
+2474 QYTTVTEAKPF
-2485 DSIVAPINPDYTAYL
+2485 DIVIAPINPDYTAYL

-2525 DPNNSNTATLV
+2525 DPDNSNTATLV

-2546 EYEVKGYSVRGADKS
+2546 EYEVKGYSVQGADKS
-2561 NYSVVSGYYYEC
+2561 NYSVVSGSYYEC

-2629 TVEYNKYSAD
+2629 TVEYNKYPAD

-2658 AATTLAGVAKARTDA
+2658 AATTLAGVAKARTEA

-2688 PIPGWGEDSEFDAG
+2688 PIPGWGEDSEFNAG

-2722 YTEEG
+2722 YTKEG

-2735 NYPLGENDTMMSV
+2735 SYPLGENDTMMSV
-2748 LCRAMADEKIEWV
+2748 LCRAMADEKIDWV

-3021 LTKLEAVIKSFD
+3021 LTKLEDVIRSFG
-3033 DVEVFKAQLAAIPS
+3033 DVEAFKAQLAVIPS

-3075 NLTLAEHAK
+3075 NLTFAEHAK

-3125 ARAAYD
+3125 ARTAYD
-3131 ALTDKQKELVTKD
+3131 ALTDKQKELVTKA

-3177 NVALTDEASIV
+3177 NIALTDEASIV

-3197 TNTQKAFVPNK
+3197 TDAQKALVQNK

-3215 NKLAELK
+3215 KKLAELK

-3258 AARAAYD
+3258 AARAAYN

-3475 AALDKAEK
+3475 AALEKAEK

-3488 IAGTKPGTAVGDNT
+3488 IASTKPGTAVGDNT

-3510 IKITANGDSKGEK
+3510 IKITANAAAKGEQ

-3529 PVMSMAPAVL
+3529 PAMSIAPAML

-3546 VLKKHK
+3546 VLKKRG

>member
-1 MKKILSLF
+1 MKKLLSLL

-15 VSLCPISAWADDAN
+15 ISLCPITALADEVN
-29 PIELPQLI
+29 PIELQQV
-37 EQEEQQEE
+37 EAQEAAKNEVSTQSEE
-45 LPEPAEEQ
+45 A
-53 PVEEQPAE
+53 VASV
-61 EQEPQEEQGLNTIDF
+61 TI
-76 GNSLAAPAETNAEGS
+76 
-91 SEGWNGVTTKE
+91 
-102 PEKVDGVYQIG
+102 
-113 TAEELAWLSA
+113 
-123 KIDTGTQVDMSA
+123 
-135 VLTADINLNNKNFMP
+135 
-150 IANNGREYRGVFDGQ
+150 
-165 DHVIYNVLIEKDGFI
+165 
-180 EFAAVFGTISKGST
+180 
-194 VKNLG
+194 
-199 VESATIKNT
+199 
-208 AETVRS
+208 
-214 IAGFCSVVSAGA
+214 
-226 KIENCYIK
+226 
-234 DFKVDAYSCY
+234 
-244 SFQGVGAGFC
+244 
-254 GENAGEIK
+254 
-262 NCYAI
+262 
-267 NGTVTDQGEKGDR
+267 TDQ
-280 NRAFVSTNTG
+280 
-290 MIENCYAANVTVN
+290 
-303 QTPAITEYF
+303 
-312 GGEAKETKD
+312 
-321 ENIKNCYI
+321 
-329 LSADGITSVNAEV
+329 DGN
-342 KDEAWFKS
+342 
-350 SAAAALGDAWKND
+350 
-363 SKYING
+363 
-369 GFPILKFEGGEDEPE
+369 PLKFEKTKLTKWTSLKNSFAGTNVEVTCPDIYIVTVPDEDTKIKINCTEKYPNTKFLTDQSFNLAYETNGAYSFSDLKENNPRFEIKDNFNFRNVFDDSLLKGVSDGDTLGFLAGIDGDGCYDNFYAEVGFIIKVGTEQSGGEQPE
-384 GWNGVTTKEPATID
+384 QPTT
-398 GVYQIGTAEELA
+398 
-410 WLSAKIDTGSM
+410 
-421 SDMSAVLTADI
+421 
-432 DLNNKN
+432 
-438 FMPIANNGREYR
+438 
-450 GVFDGQD
+450 
-457 HVIYNV
+457 
-463 LIEKD
+463 
-468 GFIEFAAVFG
+468 
-478 TISNGSTVKNLGV
+478 
-491 ESATIKNTAE
+491 
-501 TVRSIAGFCSV
+501 
-512 VSAGA
+512 
-517 KIENCY
+517 
-523 IKDFK
+523 
-528 VDAYSCYSFQGVGAG
+528 
-543 FCGENAGEIKNC
+543 
-555 YAINGTVTDQGEK
+555 
-568 GDRNRAFVS
+568 
-577 TNTGMIENCY
+577 
-587 AANVTVNQ
+587 
-595 TPAITE
+595 
-601 YFGGEAKETKD
+601 
-612 ENIKN
+612 
-617 CYILSADGITS
+617 
-628 VNAEVK
+628 
-634 DEAWFKS
+634 
-641 SAAAALG
+641 
-648 SAWKNDTEGKNNGF
+648 GKNNGIF
-662 PMLKT
+662 TVQLEDGTEVYPERIAVPETFEREGKT
-667 EEDLNKPI
+667 CTFDDKDGQWKIVVPEGTKNIKVKLDNLSITEGLVPDEHCLLGGRGGGYLYKQSDGTFRYELRANKPYYCTQTAL
-675 PWDGTTTKEPE
+675 DNRTTKARERQKKIIIKQSVVDAYEDGWFTLPLE
-686 KVDGVYQIGTAEELA
+686 KFTRLNGKEDWPHPYGELDSKCQWVEITIGFVDPAGTSANAEYQAAILVQIG
-701 WLSAKIDTGTQADM
+701 
-715 SVVLTADIDM
+715 
-725 GNKNFMPI
+725 
-733 AEGREY
+733 
-739 IGVFDGQNHV
+739 
-749 IYNVLVETD
+749 
-758 SFGAYCGL
+758 
-766 FGVIAKDSTVKNLG
+766 
-780 VESIMVKNK
+780 
-789 SENVRTT
+789 
-796 AGFCSKVSA
+796 
-805 GAKVENCYVKD
+805 D
-816 VKIDAYSCY
+816 VK
-825 SFQGVGAGFC
+825 
-835 GDNAGEIK
+835 
-843 NCYVIN
+843 
-849 GTVTD
+849 
-854 QCEKGDRNRAFVS
+854 EK
-867 TNTGMIENCYAAN
+867 
-880 VTVNQTPAITEY
+880 P
-892 FGGEAKETKDEN
+892 
-904 IKNCYI
+904 
-910 LSADGIT
+910 
-917 SVNAEVKDEAWFKS
+917 
-931 SAAAAL
+931 
-937 GSAWENDAEGKNNG
+937 KNNG
-951 FPVLKASGESGGDEG
+951 IFTVQLE
-966 PEIDPKGW
+966 
-974 DGESTTSPSMVN
+974 
-986 GVYQIGGPKE
+986 
-996 LAGFAK
+996 
-1002 GINNGTIAASANAV
+1002 NGTEV
-1016 LTADISLNNRN
+1016 YPEKLTMPENI
-1027 WTPIGSGTRV
+1027 V
-1037 YSGFF
+1037 
-1042 DGQGHII
+1042 DG
-1049 SNLYI
+1049 
-1054 DRTDAESM
+1054 
-1062 TGLFGQISKGNVRNI
+1062 KG
-1077 GIASATIK
+1077 
-1085 SSVEATKPAAVFC
+1085 
-1098 AINNQGRIDGCF
+1098 
-1110 INGGNVKANSASAEQ
+1110 
-1125 GAGAVFCGENS
+1125 
-1136 GKITNCY
+1136 
-1143 VTDATVEDQS
+1143 
-1153 ANGSKNRAFV
+1153 
-1163 SINTGAIEN
+1163 
-1172 CYAAKVSVNQTAAVT
+1172 
-1187 EIFAGEANDGNIK
+1187 
-1200 NCYVVPSGSAA
+1200 
-1211 SSNAEVKDEAWLKS
+1211 
-1225 AAAVE
+1225 
-1230 ALGIAWEKDAGNN
+1230 
-1243 NGGFPVLKEDRY
+1243 
-1255 KPESD
+1255 
-1260 PNGWDGTTLKEP
+1260 
-1272 ELVGD
+1272 
-1277 VYQIGTAEELAWFIQ
+1277 
-1292 KKSSGKAKAVLT
+1292 
-1304 ADIDLNNREWTAVGV
+1304 
-1319 YSGTFDGQNHV
+1319 
-1330 ISNLYLRNTNPRS
+1330 
-1343 SYAGLFA
+1343 
-1350 RLDNGG
+1350 
-1356 IVKNLGV
+1356 
-1363 TSATAVETSNGV
+1363 
-1375 SRMGVICG
+1375 
-1383 SLDNSHSKPAIE
+1383 
-1395 NCYVKD
+1395 
-1401 SRVVVMSG
+1401 
-1409 NAYDEGSGAVLCGYN
+1409 
-1424 YGIIKNC
+1424 
-1431 YVINCTVEDMGVAGT
+1431 
-1446 HSAAISPRSGGTV
+1446 
-1459 ENCYAVN
+1459 
-1466 VTINQMKPV
+1466 
-1475 TDGFVYKTGFSSAVK
+1475 
-1490 NCYMLSSEGAVSK
+1490 
-1503 TAALKDE
+1503 
-1510 AWFKSLD
+1510 
-1517 AVIALGG
+1517 
-1524 AFKKDTEGKNNG
+1524 
-1536 YPVLKNADEP
+1536 
-1546 QIATKRFYVALTD
+1546 
-1559 GTQMHPEQIANP
+1559 
-1571 ESIEYKGVTYPSEK
+1571 TYPREV
-1585 IDYVDGFWKVT
+1585 IHFRDGFWKVS
-1596 VPAGTTELKF
+1596 VPKGTENLKF
-1606 SVDNLKNIETVENKS
+1606 SIDNLMNLAGIENKT
-1621 DYAFFATW
+1621 DYTIFATW
-1629 HGELQVV
+1629 QGGMSGMSVNGKYTSV
-1636 PDGSENKLNIDPTFF
+1636 YIDPELFN
-1651 GDYAYGITTLPDY
+1651 DCAYGISTLSDY
-1664 KDYMLETEYSD
+1664 KDMMLETEYSN
-1675 GYYTIPLEKMKRT
+1675 GYYTIPLEKMGRT
-1688 ADEMTDV
+1688 VAEMTDV
-1695 EKQVWGE
+1695 EKQVWGNP
-1702 TGNYNYAVVYMG
+1702 GNYNYAVVYIG
-1714 TFEKGSHVNGFDAVL
+1714 TLDTDDFFDAAV
-1729 LVQIGSTEV
+1729 LVQIGDEEHV
-1738 TDTVDR
+1738 DPVDR
-1744 SEMEQ
+1744 TALEN
-1749 LLARVEDDTTAYY
+1749 LLATVEDGTTSYY
-1762 TEGDRYNGKEDLKQP
+1762 TTDDFYNGKEYYTFTQYGMKIFARERG
-1777 TSLNSSFWKKFIA
+1777 FWYDFTKA
-1790 NGGARAKARKAL
+1790 GGARETARKAL
-1802 ASAQT
+1802 KSAKT
-1807 QEELDAAVAKLKEAM
+1807 QEELDAAVVELQAAIDKLMPTTSVNPTGLFCSMYWIGWDFGTWGGTQVNYNTRPIMERFAETKSEASP
-1822 GKLVSTKNLNT
+1822 KSWP
-1833 TDLYELM
+1833 LYEAVL
-1840 HYIQWESQ
+1840 
-1848 SIPGLE
+1848 
-1854 AGYPVANIG
+1854 
-1863 STASYYDRDA
+1863 
-1873 IQKYV
+1873 K
-1878 TAKSWEKFVSTYE
+1878 
-1891 KAETLMAELYDAEGN
+1891 KAEALMAELYDADGN

-1912 SSRKEELS
+1912 ASRQGELDA
-1920 KLETELSVARKL
+1920 LEAELTEAVKL
-1932 LDVKYNKDSDEAKS
+1932 LDRRYDKVNENVDVKANVTAINTRIHYHAKKYN
-1946 EFTFKNSKLN
+1946 
-1956 YFLKKFDPEKM
+1956 PENM
-1967 KAADYTAESFEKL
+1967 NAADYTAESF
-1980 KETRKAAIAARETY
+1980 AAIKEARDAALEAEKNY
-1994 MTDDDLGCYDANM
+1994 PYYDGM
-2007 FKGTVTAFVKACY
+2007 GTGEYRALNNAADNLYNACY
-2020 GLTDSKENITVHF
+2020 GLVNSKENITVHF
-2033 SFVDGTGAYTGMK
+2033 SFVDGKGAYVGYK
-2046 YNEAPISDMVLTI
+2046 YNNSSVSDMEVTV
-2059 PANSTPVDAMKA
+2059 PAGSSVTDVMNT
-2071 AGASFYRYN
+2071 AGASFYKYPRI
-2080 REDNIFYAYINGEV
+2080 DNIAYVYVNGEILTYSGGTTTLSDAQNLKNIKV
-2094 LGAINSTNEMSQNEL
+2094 L
-2109 NDVILNDGD
+2109 DGD
-2118 DVMIYYFRPKLV
+2118 DIMVYYFEPKLV
-2130 KYSSGAGSYPALFSD
+2130 AYSSGAGSYPAPFPD
-2145 IYGWVKYATI
+2145 IYGWIKYATI
-2155 SAPEEVTAG
+2155 SAPEKVTAG

-2171 TADGA
+2171 SADGA
-2176 YYTTITGKEKPVE
+2176 YYSTITGTKKPV
-2189 GARVYT
+2189 ANAKVYT
-2195 NGDSFSDRNNA
+2195 SGDSFAERNDA
-2206 ARANVLEY
+2206 AKADVLEY
-2214 SYINTDENGNAQ
+2214 SYINTDENGKAQ

-2236 INVYVLDKGD
+2236 IEVYVFDSGD
-2246 EGRYVHC
+2246 QGRYTHC
-2253 KPVLVYVKASDDL
+2253 VPVLVYVEPSDDL
-2266 EGIKKTLQAELDAAW
+2266 EGIKKILQAELDAAW

-2288 PVFTAGNWKI
+2288 PVFTAENWKI

-2439 RKNTPNDDA
+2439 QKNTPNDDA

-2467 SSRNYGT
+2467 SRRNYGT

-2561 NYSVVSGYYYEC
+2561 NYSVVSGSYYEC

-2688 PIPGWGEDSEFDAG
+2688 PIPGWGEDSEFNAG

-2722 YTEEG
+2722 YTKEG

-3164 AVENMIAALPEAD
+3164 AVEDMIAALPEAD
-3177 NVALTDEASIV
+3177 KVALTDEASIV

-3306 EKLIANIGTVT
+3306 EKLIENIGTVT
-3317 IESKPT
+3317 LESKPT
-3323 IDTARNAYDKL
+3323 IDTARAAYDKL

-3391 FDALTP
+3391 FDELTP
-3397 EQKKL
+3397 AQRNFLAPE
-3402 LDPKT
+3402 T
-3407 EDKLVAA
+3407 ENNLKAA
-3414 ENEYKKLVKEDADK
+3414 EAEYARLVKDAADK
-3428 KAAKEVEDKIAA
+3428 AAAKEVEDKIAA

-3488 IAGTKPGTAVGDNT
+3488 IASTKPGTAVGDNT

-3510 IKITANGDSKGEK
+3510 IKITANAAAKGEQ
-3523 NPNTGA
+3523 NPHTGA

>member
-1 MKKILSLF
+1 MKKLLSLL

-15 VSLCPISAWADDAN
+15 ISLCPITALADDMN
-29 PIELPQLI
+29 QLDLSQSVEL
-37 EQEEQQEE
+37 EEEQPEQPAEE
-45 LPEPAEEQ
+45 PQPAEEQ
-53 PVEEQPAE
+53 PIEEQPE
-61 EQEPQEEQGLNTIDF
+61 EPQQSEMNTLDLLD
-76 GNSLAAPAETNAEGS
+76 GNEAAPLAEGGAVTISSAAEFVAFRDAVNAGETN
-91 SEGWNGVTTKE
+91 K
-102 PEKVDGVYQIG
+102 D
-113 TAEELAWLSA
+113 A
-123 KIDTGTQVDMSA
+123 KLV
-135 VLTADINLNNKNFMP
+135 ADIDLSTVCGEEIGSFAP
-150 IANNGREYRGVFDGQ
+150 IEKYSGTFDG
-165 DHVIYNVLIEKDGFI
+165 DGH
-180 EFAAVFGTISKGST
+180 TISNLYILDDTKAIALFNTLNGT

-199 VESATIKNT
+199 IVSATAKRNAAST
-208 AETVRS
+208 Y
-214 IAGFCSVVSAGA
+214 SVALLCYENSGY
-226 KIENCYIK
+226 IENCFIK
-234 DFKVDAYSCY
+234 DGNVSAYAQNTRRRNSLFC
-244 SFQGVGAGFC
+244 VG
-254 GENAGEIK
+254 NYNTIR
-262 NCYAI
+262 NCYIIDSAI
-267 NGTVTDQGEKGDR
+267 SDQGKSKYIR
-280 NRAFVSTNTG
+280 SFVCANSG
-290 MIENCYAANVTVN
+290 IIENCYAAN
-303 QTPAITEYF
+303 ITITTTTTL
-312 GGEAKETKD
+312 AETFAASAAAAD
-321 ENIKNCYI
+321 ENIKNCYV
-329 LSADGITSVNAEV
+329 LDTDNQTTVNATA
-342 KDEAWFKS
+342 KTADWFKS
-350 SAAAALGDAWKND
+350 DEAVAALGDAW
-363 SKYING
+363 
-369 GFPILKFEGGEDEPE
+369 
-384 GWNGVTTKEPATID
+384 
-398 GVYQIGTAEELA
+398 
-410 WLSAKIDTGSM
+410 
-421 SDMSAVLTADI
+421 
-432 DLNNKN
+432 
-438 FMPIANNGREYR
+438 
-450 GVFDGQD
+450 
-457 HVIYNV
+457 
-463 LIEKD
+463 EKD
-468 GFIEFAAVFG
+468 
-478 TISNGSTVKNLGV
+478 
-491 ESATIKNTAE
+491 
-501 TVRSIAGFCSV
+501 
-512 VSAGA
+512 
-517 KIENCY
+517 
-523 IKDFK
+523 
-528 VDAYSCYSFQGVGAG
+528 
-543 FCGENAGEIKNC
+543 
-555 YAINGTVTDQGEK
+555 TD
-568 GDRNRAFVS
+568 
-577 TNTGMIENCY
+577 
-587 AANVTVNQ
+587 
-595 TPAITE
+595 
-601 YFGGEAKETKD
+601 
-612 ENIKN
+612 
-617 CYILSADGITS
+617 
-628 VNAEVK
+628 
-634 DEAWFKS
+634 
-641 SAAAALG
+641 
-648 SAWKNDTEGKNNGF
+648 
-662 PMLKT
+662 
-667 EEDLNKPI
+667 NK
-675 PWDGTTTKEPE
+675 
-686 KVDGVYQIGTAEELA
+686 
-701 WLSAKIDTGTQADM
+701 
-715 SVVLTADIDM
+715 
-725 GNKNFMPI
+725 
-733 AEGREY
+733 
-739 IGVFDGQNHV
+739 
-749 IYNVLVETD
+749 
-758 SFGAYCGL
+758 
-766 FGVIAKDSTVKNLG
+766 
-780 VESIMVKNK
+780 
-789 SENVRTT
+789 
-796 AGFCSKVSA
+796 
-805 GAKVENCYVKD
+805 
-816 VKIDAYSCY
+816 
-825 SFQGVGAGFC
+825 
-835 GDNAGEIK
+835 
-843 NCYVIN
+843 
-849 GTVTD
+849 
-854 QCEKGDRNRAFVS
+854 
-867 TNTGMIENCYAAN
+867 
-880 VTVNQTPAITEY
+880 
-892 FGGEAKETKDEN
+892 
-904 IKNCYI
+904 
-910 LSADGIT
+910 
-917 SVNAEVKDEAWFKS
+917 
-931 SAAAAL
+931 
-937 GSAWENDAEGKNNG
+937 
-951 FPVLKASGESGGDEG
+951 
-966 PEIDPKGW
+966 
-974 DGESTTSPSMVN
+974 
-986 GVYQIGGPKE
+986 
-996 LAGFAK
+996 
-1002 GINNGTIAASANAV
+1002 
-1016 LTADISLNNRN
+1016 
-1027 WTPIGSGTRV
+1027 
-1037 YSGFF
+1037 
-1042 DGQGHII
+1042 
-1049 SNLYI
+1049 
-1054 DRTDAESM
+1054 
-1062 TGLFGQISKGNVRNI
+1062 
-1077 GIASATIK
+1077 
-1085 SSVEATKPAAVFC
+1085 
-1098 AINNQGRIDGCF
+1098 
-1110 INGGNVKANSASAEQ
+1110 
-1125 GAGAVFCGENS
+1125 
-1136 GKITNCY
+1136 
-1143 VTDATVEDQS
+1143 
-1153 ANGSKNRAFV
+1153 
-1163 SINTGAIEN
+1163 
-1172 CYAAKVSVNQTAAVT
+1172 
-1187 EIFAGEANDGNIK
+1187 
-1200 NCYVVPSGSAA
+1200 
-1211 SSNAEVKDEAWLKS
+1211 
-1225 AAAVE
+1225 
-1230 ALGIAWEKDAGNN
+1230 
-1243 NGGFPVLKEDRY
+1243 NGGFPVL
-1255 KPESD
+1255 
-1260 PNGWDGTTLKEP
+1260 
-1272 ELVGD
+1272 
-1277 VYQIGTAEELAWFIQ
+1277 
-1292 KKSSGKAKAVLT
+1292 GKLT
-1304 ADIDLNNREWTAVGV
+1304 G
-1319 YSGTFDGQNHV
+1319 
-1330 ISNLYLRNTNPRS
+1330 
-1343 SYAGLFA
+1343 
-1350 RLDNGG
+1350 
-1356 IVKNLGV
+1356 
-1363 TSATAVETSNGV
+1363 NGV
-1375 SRMGVICG
+1375 FTVKLESGREIYPEKLTM
-1383 SLDNSHSKPAIE
+1383 PE
-1395 NCYVKD
+1395 NIV
-1401 SRVVVMSG
+1401 
-1409 NAYDEGSGAVLCGYN
+1409 
-1424 YGIIKNC
+1424 
-1431 YVINCTVEDMGVAGT
+1431 
-1446 HSAAISPRSGGTV
+1446 
-1459 ENCYAVN
+1459 
-1466 VTINQMKPV
+1466 
-1475 TDGFVYKTGFSSAVK
+1475 DG
-1490 NCYMLSSEGAVSK
+1490 
-1503 TAALKDE
+1503 
-1510 AWFKSLD
+1510 
-1517 AVIALGG
+1517 
-1524 AFKKDTEGKNNG
+1524 
-1536 YPVLKNADEP
+1536 
-1546 QIATKRFYVALTD
+1546 KR
-1559 GTQMHPEQIANP
+1559 
-1571 ESIEYKGVTYPSEK
+1571 TYPREV
-1585 IDYVDGFWKVT
+1585 IHFRDGFWKVS
-1596 VPAGTTELKF
+1596 VPKGTENLKF
-1606 SVDNLKNIETVENKS
+1606 SIDNLMNLAGMENKT
-1621 DYAFFATW
+1621 DYTIFATW
-1629 HGELQVV
+1629 QGGMSGMSVNGKYTSV
-1636 PDGSENKLNIDPTFF
+1636 YIDPELFN
-1651 GDYAYGITTLPDY
+1651 DCAYGISTLSDY
-1664 KDYMLETEYSD
+1664 KDMMLETEYSN
-1675 GYYTIPLEKMKRT
+1675 GYYTIPLEKMGRT
-1688 ADEMTDV
+1688 VAEMTDV
-1695 EKQVWGE
+1695 EKQVWGNP
-1702 TGNYNYAVVYMG
+1702 GNYNYAVVCIG
-1714 TFEKGSHVNGFDAVL
+1714 TLDTDDFFDAAV
-1729 LVQIGSTEV
+1729 LVQIGDEEHV
-1738 TDTVDR
+1738 DPVDR
-1744 SEMEQ
+1744 TALEN
-1749 LLARVEDDTTAYY
+1749 LLATVEDGTTSYY
-1762 TEGDRYNGKEDLKQP
+1762 TTDDFYNGKEYYTFTENGRDDFF
-1777 TSLNSSFWKKFIA
+1777 TRECGFWYGFTK
-1790 NGGARAKARKAL
+1790 ARANAKSVL
-1802 ASAQT
+1802 TSAKK
-1807 QEELDAAVAKLKEAM
+1807 QEQLDAAVVELQAAIDKLMPTTRVNPTGLFCSMYWIGWNFSNWGGTQVKYNDKPIMERFAETKSEA
-1822 GKLVSTKNLNT
+1822 S
-1833 TDLYELM
+1833 
-1840 HYIQWESQ
+1840 
-1848 SIPGLE
+1848 P
-1854 AGYPVANIG
+1854 
-1863 STASYYDRDA
+1863 
-1873 IQKYV
+1873 
-1878 TAKSWEKFVSTYE
+1878 KSWAKYE
-1891 KAETLMAELYDAEGN
+1891 PILKKAEALMAELYDADGN

-1912 SSRKEELS
+1912 ASRQGELDA
-1920 KLETELSVARKL
+1920 LEAELTEAVKL
-1932 LDVKYNKDSDEAKS
+1932 LDRRYDKVDINADVKANVTAINTRIHYLAKKYN
-1946 EFTFKNSKLN
+1946 
-1956 YFLKKFDPEKM
+1956 PENM
-1967 KAADYTAESFEKL
+1967 NAADYTAESF
-1980 KETRKAAIAARETY
+1980 AAIKEARNAALEAEKNYPYYDGMGTGEYRA
-1994 MTDDDLGCYDANM
+1994 LGNAADNFY
-2007 FKGTVTAFVKACY
+2007 TACY
-2020 GLTDSKENITVHF
+2020 GLVNSKENITVHF
-2033 SFVDGTGAYTGMK
+2033 SFVDGKGAYVGYK
-2046 YNEAPISDMVLTI
+2046 YNNSFVSDMEITV
-2059 PANSTPVDAMKA
+2059 PAGSSVTDVMNA
-2071 AGASFYRYN
+2071 AGASFNKYN
-2080 REDNIFYAYINGEV
+2080 REDNIAYVYVNGEILTYASGTSPMSDAQNLKNIKV
-2094 LGAINSTNEMSQNEL
+2094 L
-2109 NDVILNDGD
+2109 DGD
-2118 DVMIYYFRPKLV
+2118 DIMVYYFYPKLV
-2130 KYSSGAGSYPALFSD
+2130 KYSSGAGSYAALFTD

-2155 SAPEEVTAG
+2155 SAPEKVTAG

-2171 TADGA
+2171 SSDGA
-2176 YYTTITGKEKPVE
+2176 YYSTITGTKKPV
-2189 GARVYT
+2189 ANAKVYT
-2195 NGDSFSDRNNA
+2195 SGDSFAERNDA
-2206 ARANVLEY
+2206 AKADVLEY
-2214 SYINTDENGNAQ
+2214 SYINTDENGKAQ

-2236 INVYVLDKGD
+2236 IEVYVFDSGD
-2246 EGRYVHC
+2246 QGRYTHC
-2253 KPVLVYVKASDDL
+2253 VPVLVYVEPSDDL
-2266 EGIKKTLQAELDAAW
+2266 EGIKKILQAELDAAW

-2288 PVFTAGNWKI
+2288 PVFTAANWEI

-2305 GTAGVTAATTGAEAR
+2305 GTAGVAAATTGAEAR
-2320 KAQFTAL
+2320 KAQFAAL

-2333 QKQADSDNTNRLKNV
+2333 QKSADSDNAFRLKMVLDN
-2348 RDCLKA
+2348 LNA

-2360 KLNTSMKGRIDQM
+2360 QLNTSMKGRIDQM
-2373 IYNYNAM
+2373 IYHYGVM

-2411 AYAVSS
+2411 PYAVSS

-2448 YTPEIGNNRIAE
+2448 YGGSGSGIGNNRIAE

-2525 DPNNSNTATLV
+2525 DPDNSNTATLV

-2546 EYEVKGYSVRGADKS
+2546 EYEVKGYSVQGADKS

-2594 MDMAYEPVKLIVTWA
+2594 MDMAYEPVKLVVTWA

-2629 TVEYNKYSAD
+2629 TVEYNKYPAD

-2688 PIPGWGEDSEFDAG
+2688 EIPGWGKDSEFNAG

-2748 LCRAMADEKIEWV
+2748 LCRAMADEKIDWV

-2830 YTQSGLGADLGG
+2830 YTQSGLGTDLGG

-2856 EGGTLLTKFTSGES
+2856 EGGTLLTKFASGES

-3021 LTKLEAVIKSFD
+3021 LTKLEDVIRSFD
-3033 DVEVFKAQLAAIPS
+3033 DVEAFKAQLAVIPS

-3131 ALTDKQKELVTKD
+3131 ALTDKQKELVAKA

-3177 NVALTDEASIV
+3177 NISLTDEASIV

-3197 TNTQKAFVPNK
+3197 TDAQKALVQNK

-3215 NKLAELK
+3215 KKLAELK

-3258 AARAAYD
+3258 ATRAAYN

-3428 KAAKEVEDKIAA
+3428 KAAKEVEDKIAR

-3483 VYDMI
+3483 LYDMI
-3488 IAGTKPGTAVGDNT
+3488 IASTKPGTAVGDNT

-3510 IKITANGDSKGEK
+3510 IKITANAAAKGEQ
-3523 NPNTGA
+3523 NPHTGA
-3529 PVMSMAPAVL
+3529 PAMSMVPAVL

>member
-37 EQEEQQEE
+37 EQEE
-45 LPEPAEEQ
+45 LPEPAEEW

-76 GNSLAAPAETNAEGS
+76 GNSEAAPAETNAEGS

-123 KIDTGTQVDMSA
+123 KIDTGTQ
-135 VLTADINLNNKNFMP
+135 
-150 IANNGREYRGVFDGQ
+150 E
-165 DHVIYNVLIEKDGFI
+165 
-180 EFAAVFGTISKGST
+180 
-194 VKNLG
+194 
-199 VESATIKNT
+199 
-208 AETVRS
+208 
-214 IAGFCSVVSAGA
+214 
-226 KIENCYIK
+226 
-234 DFKVDAYSCY
+234 
-244 SFQGVGAGFC
+244 
-254 GENAGEIK
+254 
-262 NCYAI
+262 
-267 NGTVTDQGEKGDR
+267 
-280 NRAFVSTNTG
+280 
-290 MIENCYAANVTVN
+290 
-303 QTPAITEYF
+303 
-312 GGEAKETKD
+312 
-321 ENIKNCYI
+321 
-329 LSADGITSVNAEV
+329 
-342 KDEAWFKS
+342 
-350 SAAAALGDAWKND
+350 
-363 SKYING
+363 
-369 GFPILKFEGGEDEPE
+369 
-384 GWNGVTTKEPATID
+384 
-398 GVYQIGTAEELA
+398 
-410 WLSAKIDTGSM
+410 
-421 SDMSAVLTADI
+421 
-432 DLNNKN
+432 
-438 FMPIANNGREYR
+438 
-450 GVFDGQD
+450 
-457 HVIYNV
+457 
-463 LIEKD
+463 
-468 GFIEFAAVFG
+468 
-478 TISNGSTVKNLGV
+478 
-491 ESATIKNTAE
+491 
-501 TVRSIAGFCSV
+501 
-512 VSAGA
+512 
-517 KIENCY
+517 
-523 IKDFK
+523 
-528 VDAYSCYSFQGVGAG
+528 
-543 FCGENAGEIKNC
+543 
-555 YAINGTVTDQGEK
+555 
-568 GDRNRAFVS
+568 
-577 TNTGMIENCY
+577 
-587 AANVTVNQ
+587 
-595 TPAITE
+595 
-601 YFGGEAKETKD
+601 
-612 ENIKN
+612 
-617 CYILSADGITS
+617 
-628 VNAEVK
+628 
-634 DEAWFKS
+634 
-641 SAAAALG
+641 
-648 SAWKNDTEGKNNGF
+648 
-662 PMLKT
+662 
-667 EEDLNKPI
+667 
-675 PWDGTTTKEPE
+675 
-686 KVDGVYQIGTAEELA
+686 
-701 WLSAKIDTGTQADM
+701 DM
-715 SVVLTADIDM
+715 SVVLTADIDL

-910 LSADGIT
+910 LSADGIVSVNAAIKDEAWFKSSAAAMLGSAWKNDT
-917 SVNAEVKDEAWFKS
+917 EGKNNGFPMLKTEEDLNKPIPWDGNTKKEPEKVDGVYQIGTAEELAWLSAKIDTGTQVDMSVVLTADIDMGNKNFMPIADGGREYIGVFDGQNHVVYNVLVETDSFGAYGGLFGVIAEDSTVKNLGVESITVKNKSENVRTAAGFCSKVSAGAKVENCYVKDVKIDAYSCYSFQGVGAGFCGENAGEIKNCYVINGTVTDQCEKGDRNRAFVSTNTGMIENCYAANVTVNQTPAITEYFGGEAKETKDENIKNCYILSADGIVSVNAEVKDEAWFKS

-1230 ALGIAWEKDAGNN
+1230 ALGIAWEKDAGNS

-1277 VYQIGTAEELAWFIQ
+1277 VYQIGTAEELAWFAQ
-1292 KKSSGKAKAVLT
+1292 KMPGRKAKAVLT
-1304 ADIDLNNREWTAVGV
+1304 ADIDLNNREWTPVGGF
-1319 YSGTFDGQNHV
+1319 YGLYEGTFDGQNHV
-1330 ISNLYLRNTNPRS
+1330 ISNLYIKRRANTDRL
-1343 SYAGLFA
+1343 GLFS
-1350 RLDNGG
+1350 RLGG
-1356 IVKNLGV
+1356 GVVKNLGV
-1363 TSATAVETSNGV
+1363 TSATVV
-1375 SRMGVICG
+1375 SGLMALDASVICG
-1383 SLDNSHSKPAIE
+1383 DMTINGDSIIE
-1395 NCYVKD
+1395 SCYVSD
-1401 SRVVVMSG
+1401 SKVIVTSHNTYNNG
-1409 NAYDEGSGAVLCGYN
+1409 NGAFLSNSLAKGT
-1424 YGIIKNC
+1424 IRNC
-1431 YVINCTVEDMGVAGT
+1431 YVINSSIEDMGIAGKRN
-1446 HSAAISPRSGGTV
+1446 AAICTSVYSSNGVTV

-1466 VTINQMKPV
+1466 VTINQMQPV
-1475 TDGFVYKTGFSSAVK
+1475 TDGFAYDVDFGNGKAVK

-1503 TAALKDE
+1503 TAVLKDE

-1524 AFKKDTEGKNNG
+1524 AFKKDTEGKNEG

-1546 QIATKRFYVALTD
+1546 QTAMKRFYVALTD

-1636 PDGSENKLNIDPTFF
+1636 PDGSENKLNIGPTFF

-1777 TSLNSSFWKKFIA
+1777 TNLNSSFWKKFIA
-1790 NGGARAKARKAL
+1790 NGGARAQARKAL

-1873 IQKYV
+1873 IQKHV

-1891 KAETLMAELYDAEGN
+1891 KAEALMAEIYDAEGN

-1932 LDVKYNKDSDEAKS
+1932 LDVKYNKDSDEAKN

-1994 MTDDDLGCYDANM
+1994 IADDDLGCYDANM

-2094 LGAINSTNEMSQNEL
+2094 LGAINSTNEMPQNEL

-2305 GTAGVTAATTGAEAR
+2305 GTAGVAQATTSAGAR
-2320 KAQFTAL
+2320 KAQFSAL

-2333 QKQADSDNTNRLKNV
+2333 QKQADSDNTNRLRNV
-2348 RDCLKA
+2348 RDCLNV

-2393 KKYDAIVEAYN
+2393 KKYNAIVEAYN

-2417 EIRYAGVPD
+2417 EIHYAGVPD

-2467 SSRNYGT
+2467 SRRNYGT

-2546 EYEVKGYSVRGADKS
+2546 EYEVKGYSVQGADKS
-2561 NYSVVSGYYYEC
+2561 NYSVVSGSYYEC

-2688 PIPGWGEDSEFDAG
+2688 EIPGWGEDSEFDAG

-3021 LTKLEAVIKSFD
+3021 LTKLEDVIRSFD
-3033 DVEVFKAQLAAIPS
+3033 DVEAFKAQLAAIPS

-3164 AVENMIAALPEAD
+3164 AVEDMIAALPEAD

-3188 AARSAYDKL
+3188 AARSAFDKL
-3197 TNTQKAFVPNK
+3197 TDEQKDLVPNK

-3215 NKLAELK
+3215 KKLAELK

-3258 AARAAYD
+3258 AARVAYD

-3357 LVNQAAADHVKELV
+3357 LVNQAVADHVKELV

-3383 AIKAARKA
+3383 AIKVARKA

-3428 KAAKEVEDKIAA
+3428 KAAKEVEDKIAR

-3483 VYDMI
+3483 LYDMI
-3488 IAGTKPGTAVGDNT
+3488 IASTKPGTAVGDNT

-3510 IKITANGDSKGEK
+3510 IKITANAAAKGEQ
-3523 NPNTGA
+3523 NPHTGA

-3546 VLKKHK
+3546 VLKKRG

>member
-1 MKKILSLF
+1 MKKLLSLL

-15 VSLCPISAWADDAN
+15 ISLCPITALADEVN
-29 PIELPQLI
+29 PIELQQV
-37 EQEEQQEE
+37 EVQEEQQEE
-45 LPEPAEEQ
+45 PLPE
-53 PVEEQPAE
+53 PVEEQPTE
-61 EQEPQEEQGLNTIDF
+61 EQPQQSKMNTLDLT
-76 GNSLAAPAETNAEGS
+76 GEAAPLAEGGG
-91 SEGWNGVTTKE
+91 EGGDGTTVTE
-102 PEKVDGVYQIG
+102 PAQVDGVYQIG
-113 TAEELAWLSA
+113 TAEELAW
-123 KIDTGTQVDMSA
+123 
-135 VLTADINLNNKNFMP
+135 
-150 IANNGREYRGVFDGQ
+150 
-165 DHVIYNVLIEKDGFI
+165 
-180 EFAAVFGTISKGST
+180 FAAKV
-194 VKNLG
+194 N
-199 VESATIKNT
+199 
-208 AETVRS
+208 
-214 IAGFCSVVSAGA
+214 AGA
-226 KIENCYIK
+226 TNI
-234 DFKVDAYSCY
+234 DAKL
-244 SFQGVGAGFC
+244 V
-254 GENAGEIK
+254 
-262 NCYAI
+262 
-267 NGTVTDQGEKGDR
+267 
-280 NRAFVSTNTG
+280 
-290 MIENCYAANVTVN
+290 
-303 QTPAITEYF
+303 
-312 GGEAKETKD
+312 
-321 ENIKNCYI
+321 
-329 LSADGITSVNAEV
+329 
-342 KDEAWFKS
+342 
-350 SAAAALGDAWKND
+350 
-363 SKYING
+363 
-369 GFPILKFEGGEDEPE
+369 
-384 GWNGVTTKEPATID
+384 
-398 GVYQIGTAEELA
+398 
-410 WLSAKIDTGSM
+410 
-421 SDMSAVLTADI
+421 ADI
-432 DLNNKN
+432 DLSTVCGEEIGNWTSIK
-438 FMPIANNGREYR
+438 EYE
-450 GVFDGQD
+450 GTFDGNS
-457 HVIYNV
+457 H
-463 LIEKD
+463 
-468 GFIEFAAVFG
+468 
-478 TISNGSTVKNLGV
+478 TISNLYVGGNEDNASLFDVIAAGGTIKNLGIV
-491 ESATIKNTAE
+491 SATINRTESCTKT
-501 TVRSIAGFCSV
+501 SSV
-512 VSAGA
+512 VCRW
-517 KIENCY
+517 NR
-523 IKDFK
+523 
-528 VDAYSCYSFQGVGAG
+528 
-543 FCGENAGEIKNC
+543 
-555 YAINGTVTDQGEK
+555 GTI
-568 GDRNRAFVS
+568 
-577 TNTGMIENCY
+577 TG
-587 AANVTVNQ
+587 
-595 TPAITE
+595 
-601 YFGGEAKETKD
+601 
-612 ENIKN
+612 
-617 CYILSADGITS
+617 
-628 VNAEVK
+628 
-634 DEAWFKS
+634 
-641 SAAAALG
+641 
-648 SAWKNDTEGKNNGF
+648 
-662 PMLKT
+662 
-667 EEDLNKPI
+667 
-675 PWDGTTTKEPE
+675 
-686 KVDGVYQIGTAEELA
+686 
-701 WLSAKIDTGTQADM
+701 
-715 SVVLTADIDM
+715 
-725 GNKNFMPI
+725 
-733 AEGREY
+733 
-739 IGVFDGQNHV
+739 
-749 IYNVLVETD
+749 
-758 SFGAYCGL
+758 
-766 FGVIAKDSTVKNLG
+766 
-780 VESIMVKNK
+780 
-789 SENVRTT
+789 
-796 AGFCSKVSA
+796 
-805 GAKVENCYVKD
+805 CYVKD
-816 VKIDAYSCY
+816 SIINSFGGIAALFCVTNFGTVSDSYVIDSTVNDQGNGILGKTFVSANAYSATNNATIANCY
-825 SFQGVGAGFC
+825 AVNAKVISTGSLKDTFIGMITTA
-835 GDNAGEIK
+835 NAGVS
-843 NCYVIN
+843 NCYVLD
-849 GTVTD
+849 TD
-854 QCEKGDRNRAFVS
+854 NQ
-867 TNTGMIENCYAAN
+867 T
-880 VTVNQTPAITEY
+880 TVNATVKT
-892 FGGEAKETKDEN
+892 
-904 IKNCYI
+904 
-910 LSADGIT
+910 
-917 SVNAEVKDEAWFKS
+917 AEWFKS
-931 SAAAAL
+931 DEAIAAL
-937 GSAWENDAEGKNNG
+937 GE
-951 FPVLKASGESGGDEG
+951 
-966 PEIDPKGW
+966 
-974 DGESTTSPSMVN
+974 
-986 GVYQIGGPKE
+986 
-996 LAGFAK
+996 
-1002 GINNGTIAASANAV
+1002 
-1016 LTADISLNNRN
+1016 
-1027 WTPIGSGTRV
+1027 
-1037 YSGFF
+1037 
-1042 DGQGHII
+1042 
-1049 SNLYI
+1049 
-1054 DRTDAESM
+1054 
-1062 TGLFGQISKGNVRNI
+1062 
-1077 GIASATIK
+1077 
-1085 SSVEATKPAAVFC
+1085 
-1098 AINNQGRIDGCF
+1098 
-1110 INGGNVKANSASAEQ
+1110 
-1125 GAGAVFCGENS
+1125 
-1136 GKITNCY
+1136 
-1143 VTDATVEDQS
+1143 
-1153 ANGSKNRAFV
+1153 
-1163 SINTGAIEN
+1163 
-1172 CYAAKVSVNQTAAVT
+1172 
-1187 EIFAGEANDGNIK
+1187 
-1200 NCYVVPSGSAA
+1200 
-1211 SSNAEVKDEAWLKS
+1211 
-1225 AAAVE
+1225 
-1230 ALGIAWEKDAGNN
+1230 AWEKDTDNK
-1243 NGGFPVLKEDRY
+1243 NGGFPVLK
-1255 KPESD
+1255 S
-1260 PNGWDGTTLKEP
+1260 
-1272 ELVGD
+1272 
-1277 VYQIGTAEELAWFIQ
+1277 Q
-1292 KKSSGKAKAVLT
+1292 K
-1304 ADIDLNNREWTAVGV
+1304 
-1319 YSGTFDGQNHV
+1319 
-1330 ISNLYLRNTNPRS
+1330 
-1343 SYAGLFA
+1343 
-1350 RLDNGG
+1350 NGG
-1356 IVKNLGV
+1356 
-1363 TSATAVETSNGV
+1363 S
-1375 SRMGVICG
+1375 
-1383 SLDNSHSKPAIE
+1383 DKPA
-1395 NCYVKD
+1395 
-1401 SRVVVMSG
+1401 
-1409 NAYDEGSGAVLCGYN
+1409 
-1424 YGIIKNC
+1424 
-1431 YVINCTVEDMGVAGT
+1431 
-1446 HSAAISPRSGGTV
+1446 
-1459 ENCYAVN
+1459 
-1466 VTINQMKPV
+1466 
-1475 TDGFVYKTGFSSAVK
+1475 
-1490 NCYMLSSEGAVSK
+1490 
-1503 TAALKDE
+1503 
-1510 AWFKSLD
+1510 
-1517 AVIALGG
+1517 
-1524 AFKKDTEGKNNG
+1524 GKNNG
-1536 YPVLKNADEP
+1536 IFTVQLE
-1546 QIATKRFYVALTD
+1546 D
-1559 GTQMHPEQIANP
+1559 GTEVYPEKLAIP
-1571 ESIEYKGVTYPSEK
+1571 ETFERKGSTYTFDDKDGHWKITVPEGTKNIKVKLDNLSITEGLVIDEHCLLGAHGSNSGSKPAGAVNYTYELNAGKPYYCTQTSLDNRLAKVRPKPIKNSIIKASVVDAYEDGWFTLPLDQFTYPNSNEDWMK
-1585 IDYVDGFWKVT
+1585 PYGELDSKYQLAEITIGFVD
-1596 VPAGTTELKF
+1596 PAGE
-1606 SVDNLKNIETVENKS
+1606 SSN
-1621 DYAFFATW
+1621 A
-1629 HGELQVV
+1629 
-1636 PDGSENKLNIDPTFF
+1636 
-1651 GDYAYGITTLPDY
+1651 
-1664 KDYMLETEYSD
+1664 EYQAM
-1675 GYYTIPLEKMKRT
+1675 I
-1688 ADEMTDV
+1688 
-1695 EKQVWGE
+1695 
-1702 TGNYNYAVVYMG
+1702 
-1714 TFEKGSHVNGFDAVL
+1714 
-1729 LVQIGSTEV
+1729 LVQIGEKEWV
-1738 TDTVDR
+1738 DPVDR
-1744 SEMEQ
+1744 TALEN
-1749 LLARVEDDTTAYY
+1749 LLATVEDGTTSYY
-1762 TEGDRYNGKEDLKQP
+1762 TTDDFYNGKEYYTFTEYGYSKK
-1777 TSLNSSFWKKFIA
+1777 TFNRVRGFWYDFTKA
-1790 NGGARAKARKAL
+1790 GGARETARKAL
-1802 ASAQT
+1802 KSAKT
-1807 QEELDAAVAKLKEAM
+1807 QEELDAAVVDLQAAIDKLMPTTRVNPTGLFCSMYWIGWNFGTWGGTQVKYNDKPIMERFAETKSEASP
-1822 GKLVSTKNLNT
+1822 KSWP
-1833 TDLYELM
+1833 LYEAVL
-1840 HYIQWESQ
+1840 
-1848 SIPGLE
+1848 
-1854 AGYPVANIG
+1854 
-1863 STASYYDRDA
+1863 
-1873 IQKYV
+1873 K
-1878 TAKSWEKFVSTYE
+1878 
-1891 KAETLMAELYDAEGN
+1891 KAEALMAELYDADGN
-1906 PTEANT
+1906 PTKANT
-1912 SSRKEELS
+1912 ASRQGELDA
-1920 KLETELSVARKL
+1920 LEAELTEAVKL
-1932 LDVKYNKDSDEAKS
+1932 LDRRYDKVNENADVKANVTAINTRIHYLAKKYN
-1946 EFTFKNSKLN
+1946 
-1956 YFLKKFDPEKM
+1956 PENM
-1967 KAADYTAESFEKL
+1967 NAADYTAESF
-1980 KETRKAAIAARETY
+1980 AAIKEARNAALEAEKNYPYYDGMGTGEYRA
-1994 MTDDDLGCYDANM
+1994 LGNAADNFY
-2007 FKGTVTAFVKACY
+2007 TACY
-2020 GLTDSKENITVHF
+2020 GLVNNKENITVHF
-2033 SFVDGTGAYTGMK
+2033 SFVDGKGAYVGYK
-2046 YNEAPISDMVLTI
+2046 YNNSFVSDMEVTV
-2059 PANSTPVDAMKA
+2059 PAGSSVTDVMNA
-2071 AGASFYRYN
+2071 AGASFYKYT
-2080 REDNIFYAYINGEV
+2080 REDNIAYVYVNGEILTYSSGTSELSGEQGLKNIKV
-2094 LGAINSTNEMSQNEL
+2094 L
-2109 NDVILNDGD
+2109 DGD
-2118 DVMIYYFRPKLV
+2118 DIMVYYFHPKLE
-2130 KYSSGAGSYPALFSD
+2130 KYSSGAGSYAALFTD
-2145 IYGWVKYATI
+2145 IYGWIKYATI
-2155 SAPEEVTAG
+2155 SAPEKVTSG

-2171 TADGA
+2171 SADGA
-2176 YYTTITGKEKPVE
+2176 YYSTINGTKKPV
-2189 GARVYT
+2189 ANAKVYT
-2195 NGDSFSDRNNA
+2195 SGDSFAERNDA
-2206 ARANVLEY
+2206 AKADVFEY
-2214 SYINTDENGNAQ
+2214 SYINTDENGKAQ

-2236 INVYVLDKGD
+2236 IEVYDFDSGD
-2246 EGRYVHC
+2246 QGRYTHC
-2253 KPVLVYVKASDDL
+2253 VPVLVYVEPSDDL
-2266 EGIKKTLQAELDAAW
+2266 EGIKKILQAELDAAW

-2288 PVFTAGNWKI
+2288 PVFTAENWKI

-2333 QKQADSDNTNRLKNV
+2333 QKQADFNNTNRLKRV
-2348 RDCLKA
+2348 RDYLKA

-2373 IYNYNAM
+2373 IYEYNAM

-2411 AYAVSS
+2411 TYAVSS

-2474 QYTTVTEAKSF
+2474 QYTTVTEAKPF
-2485 DSIVAPINPDYTAYL
+2485 DFIVAPINPDYTAYL

-2561 NYSVVSGYYYEC
+2561 NYSVVSGSYYEC

-2629 TVEYNKYSAD
+2629 TVEYNKYPAD

-2688 PIPGWGEDSEFDAG
+2688 PIPGWGKDSEFDAG

-2722 YTEEG
+2722 YTKEG

-3177 NVALTDEASIV
+3177 KVALTDEASIV
-3188 AARSAYDKL
+3188 AARSAFDKL
-3197 TNTQKAFVPNK
+3197 TDEQKDLVPNK

-3258 AARAAYD
+3258 AARAAYN

-3279 LKKLTDAEAEI
+3279 LKKLADAEAEI

-3378 LNSGN
+3378 LESGN

-3402 LDPKT
+3402 LDPET
-3407 EDKLVAA
+3407 EGKLVAA

-3488 IAGTKPGTAVGDNT
+3488 IASTKPGTAVGDNT
-3502 GSTSGSGV
+3502 GSASGSGV
-3510 IKITANGDSKGEK
+3510 IKITANAAAKGEQ

-3529 PVMSMAPAVL
+3529 PAMSIAPAML
-3539 VLAAAAL
+3539 VLAAAAF
-3546 VLKKHK
+3546 VLKKRG